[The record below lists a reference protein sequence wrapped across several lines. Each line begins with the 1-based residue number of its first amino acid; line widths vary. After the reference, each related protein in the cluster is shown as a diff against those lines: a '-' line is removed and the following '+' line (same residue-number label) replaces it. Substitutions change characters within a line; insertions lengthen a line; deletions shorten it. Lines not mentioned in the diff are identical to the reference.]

1 MLRKLCLLLIM
12 AVVICSCE
20 PKDESVSTKKSGEK
34 TMELKITSPAFTD
47 GALIPSKYTADG
59 ANVSPPL
66 AWTGVPETAKS
77 LALINDDPDAPM
89 GTWVHWVVYNIP
101 ADTASFD
108 ENIPPD
114 PTLPSGAM
122 QGKTDFGRIGY
133 GGPAPPS
140 GTHRYYFK
148 LYALDAVLDLPTGAT
163 KAQLETA
170 MKNHIL
176 EQTQIMGKYKRK

>member
-1 MLRKLCLLLIM
+1 MLRKVCLLLIM
-12 AVVICSCE
+12 TVVICSCE
-20 PKDESVSTKKSGEK
+20 PKDKSVSKKQSGEK
-34 TMELKITSPAFTD
+34 TMELKITSRAFSD
-47 GALIPSKYTADG
+47 GALIGPKYTADG
-59 ANVSPPL
+59 ANFSPPL

-89 GTWVHWVVYNIP
+89 GTWVHLVVYNIP
-101 ADTASFD
+101 ADIASFD

-114 PTLPSGAM
+114 PTLPNGAM

-148 LYALDAVLDLPTGAT
+148 LYALDAVLDLPAGAT

-170 MKNHIL
+170 MKNHII
-176 EQTQIMGKYKRK
+176 EQTQIIVKYKRK